1 VQEEERDSEW
11 KLPGAGLWLGRTG
24 NVRVCVRRNRE
35 RERWAGCVTACG
47 GGGWVSAA
55 RMGADCREILIAPV
69 RAARQPTPGDART
82 FVVNERTPDYVVIT
96 GVRRL

>member
-1 VQEEERDSEW
+1 V
-11 KLPGAGLWLGRTG
+11 
-24 NVRVCVRRNRE
+24 VVV
-35 RERWAGCVTACG
+35 
-47 GGGWVSAA
+47 GGWVSAA